1 MADYLIQRDGF
12 PRVVQY
18 YRSLA
23 LIDRH
28 AAFERSFG
36 QSIDAFEAEILLHLQ
51 TRASDPATAPAA
63 SPR

>member
-1 MADYLIQRDGF
+1 
-12 PRVVQY
+12 VQY

-36 QSIDAFEAEILLHLQ
+36 QSIDAFEAEILAHFQ
-51 TRASDPATAPAA
+51 ARTPDPSTSPAA